1 MMTLGLNWGA
11 VNNNGNL
18 QSQTITRPGLS
29 ATTNYGYD
37 GLNRLTSASEGAN
50 WSQTYVYDNVGNRAV
65 ASSSPSA
72 TIYTPQTTPTS
83 SPPPG
88 SSANWPYDP
97 TTNRWAA
104 PAAAYDAAGN
114 VTGMRTQTVGYDAES
129 RMTSWADTS
138 GNVGSVTFTYDGD
151 GRRVTKTSSLT
162 GETTYVYDPAGN
174 LAVEVGGQ
182 VAPAATSTYNRDTVQ
197 PGRLSSV
204 ATPAVTVSYGSYDAL
219 GRPLSSTQGV
229 SGYSCAGRACTLG
242 HSYDL
247 TRGPKMYTVPSCRKQ
262 DADAD
267 TSKRPPPLPLRPEI
281 QEMLR
286 KPGVRCKFSG
296 LIQSEVRRQPIACG
310 QMRPPNRSTRPH
322 NARDPVQSGPPDN
335 RPARSVPG

>member
-1 MMTLGLNWGA
+1 MGGH
-11 VNNNGNL
+11 V
-18 QSQTITRPGLS
+18 
-29 ATTNYGYD
+29 
-37 GLNRLTSASEGAN
+37 
-50 WSQTYVYDNVGNRAV
+50 
-65 ASSSPSA
+65 
-72 TIYTPQTTPTS
+72 
-83 SPPPG
+83 
-88 SSANWPYDP
+88 
-97 TTNRWAA
+97 
-104 PAAAYDAAGN
+104 
-114 VTGMRTQTVGYDAES
+114 
-129 RMTSWADTS
+129 

-182 VAPAATSTYNRDTVQ
+182 VAPAATLTYNRDTVQ

-286 KPGVRCKFSG
+286 KTGVRCKFSG
-296 LIQSEVRRQPIACG
+296 LIQSESPPATNRMWSTCG
-310 QMRPPNRSTRPH
+310 LPYRSTRPH
-322 NARDPVQSGPPDN
+322 NARDPVQSGPADN
-335 RPARSVPG
+335 RPARSVPHNK